1 MTLAEP
7 DPRVVRAWHALRGVV
22 DPELGLDVL
31 DLGLVY
37 GVAID
42 DAGRMRVTMTLTSP
56 GCPVSESLADEAE
69 TALAWAL
76 GPSTPVAV
84 EVVWDPPW
92 TPERISDTA
101 ARRLGY
107 RPRRR

>member
-1 MTLAEP
+1 MTVADT
-7 DPRVVRAWHALRGVV
+7 DPRVVRAWDALGGVV
-22 DPELGLDVL
+22 DPELGLDVV

-37 GVAID
+37 GVAVD
-42 DAGRMRVTMTLTSP
+42 DAGWLRVTMTLTTP
-56 GCPVSESLADEAE
+56 GCPVAESLADEAE
-69 TALAWAL
+69 AAIAWAL
-76 GPSTPVAV
+76 GSSTPVAV

-107 RPRRR
+107 RLRGR

>member
-42 DAGRMRVTMTLTSP
+42 DAGRMRVTMTLTTP

-69 TALAWAL
+69 TAPAGADRAGQ
-76 GPSTPVAV
+76 GPQVTGQP
-84 EVVWDPPW
+84 D
-92 TPERISDTA
+92 
-101 ARRLGY
+101 GY
-107 RPRRR
+107 RRRAQPGQSTDPE